1 MTKNFCA
8 KVKAKNKG
16 AQKIYENV
24 VGEYRCRFQV
34 SRFREQNL

>member
-24 VGEYRCRFQV
+24 VGKE
-34 SRFREQNL
+34 